1 MHGHLLRMP
10 NDDLVLTMTVRADVE
25 QGELLSYRRGCEAV
39 VSRDDGLTWDLD
51 NKYILDEWE
60 FYDSHSSS
68 IGHCGH
74 LCATLLDDGSIL
86 TVHNNYLTMGIT
98 LIKWRR

>member
-1 MHGHLLRMP
+1 MLLTTGLSLSVDSAESHGHLLQMP

-51 NKYILDEWE
+51 NKYILDE
-60 FYDSHSSS
+60 
-68 IGHCGH
+68 
-74 LCATLLDDGSIL
+74 
-86 TVHNNYLTMGIT
+86 
-98 LIKWRR
+98 